1 MKKENENVPRP
12 GGTGRKPK
20 EDPAVFRYSVSFNAA
35 DHARFLALFDQSGMR
50 TKAHFITARIFGEPF
65 KVIKIDKA
73 AVEYYTRLTAFYS
86 LYRGIAVNYNQ
97 VVKTLHSNFAEKK
110 ALAFL
115 YKLEKAT
122 VELTDLNRQ
131 IVELTR
137 EFETRWLQ
145 R

>member
-1 MKKENENVPRP
+1 MKQKNENAPRP
-12 GGTGRKPK
+12 GGAGRKPK
-20 EDPAVFRYSVSFNAA
+20 ADPAVFRYSISFNAI

-65 KVIKIDKA
+65 KVIKIDKG
-73 AVEYYTRLTAFYS
+73 AVEYYTRLTALYS
-86 LYRGIAVNYNQ
+86 QYRGIAVNYNQ
-97 VVKTLHSNFAEKK
+97 VVK
-110 ALAFL
+110 AFL

-122 VELTDLNRQ
+122 MELADLNRQ
-131 IVELTR
+131 IIELTR

>member
-1 MKKENENVPRP
+1 MKQENEKAHRS
-12 GGTGRKPK
+12 GGAGRKPK
-20 EDPAVFRYSVSFNAA
+20 ADPAVFRYSISFNAV

-65 KVIKIDKA
+65 KVIKIDKG

-86 LYRGIAVNYNQ
+86 QYRGIAVNYNQ
-97 VVKTLHSNFAEKK
+97 VVKALHTNFAEKK

-122 VELTDLNRQ
+122 IELADLNRQ
-131 IVELTR
+131 IIKLTH
-137 EFETRWLQ
+137 EFEARWLPK
-145 R
+145 